1 MDSIAL
7 RWLCRFYRLMLH
19 AYPSGFRRRYGDEM
33 CQVFQDRCREALQG
47 EGRPGLVSFILHT
60 ASDWSA
66 SVVLER
72 VAVLRPVAQLTPVLS
87 RSSDGVP
94 VFYMGTS
101 DVPTRSAL
109 IQGSMLS
116 LAIFA
121 ALTFTMAHWGNHP
134 LAFLIG
140 AHRTSPGLLGV
151 HEQSSAEAP
160 ELTTEVKVAPEPDD
174 PWRKFVAAYFD
185 EILVLR
191 VLDANGDLVISAA
204 EIAAAPA
211 RLRKLDFNHDGKLD
225 AEECGLILFRE
236 PPPDA
241 EWPKRAGLEFMR
253 FHPVLAALDADHD
266 GEISASEIAN
276 ASAALTKLDKNHDG
290 QLTPDELIPPAYRQ

>member
-1 MDSIAL
+1 
-7 RWLCRFYRLMLH
+7 
-19 AYPSGFRRRYGDEM
+19 M

-47 EGRPGLVSFILHT
+47 EGHASLLAFILHT
-60 ASDWSA
+60 AGDWSA
-66 SVVLER
+66 SVIRER
-72 VAVLRPVAQLTPVLS
+72 VAVLRPVAQLTRILS
-87 RSSDGVP
+87 RPSDGVP
-94 VFYMGTS
+94 VFYLGAS

-109 IQGSMLS
+109 IEGSMLS

-134 LAFLIG
+134 IAFLIG
-140 AHRTSPGLLGV
+140 AHRTNQGV
-151 HEQSSAEAP
+151 LPVRQQSSVEAP
-160 ELTTEVKVAPEPDD
+160 GLTTEVKMSAEPGDL
-174 PWRKFVAAYFD
+174 WREFVSSYFD

-211 RLRKLDFNHDGKLD
+211 RLRKLDSNQDGKLD

-276 ASAALTKLDKNHDG
+276 ASAALTKLDKSHDG
-290 QLTPDELIPPAYRQ
+290 KLTPDELIPPAYRQ